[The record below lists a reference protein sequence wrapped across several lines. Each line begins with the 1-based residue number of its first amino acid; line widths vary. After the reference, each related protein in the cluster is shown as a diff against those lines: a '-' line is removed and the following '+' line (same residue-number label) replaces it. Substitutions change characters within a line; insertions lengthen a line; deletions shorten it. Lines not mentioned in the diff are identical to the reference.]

1 MEKRI
6 SINFITSN
14 ASFDAENKDYQV
26 EVILKKIIA
35 QYQGEYLGAN
45 IIDLNGNLI
54 GQWEILDNGNEISP
68 VPRG

>member
-14 ASFDAENKDYQV
+14 ASFDEENSHYQM

-45 IIDLNGNLI
+45 IIDLNGNLL
-54 GQWEILDNGNEISP
+54 GQWENLDNGREI
-68 VPRG
+68 

>member
-6 SINFITSN
+6 SIIFITSN
-14 ASFDAENKDYQV
+14 ASIDAENKDYQV